1 MLVHLSGL
9 DKFVYL
15 VVEVFDL
22 RAELVVLALQVA
34 CDLLVFLGFEA
45 LKALF
50 YLFAR
55 EYLGVFYLLHC
66 LLLRLERTADSTH
79 DFITK
84 KQAK

>member
-1 MLVHLSGL
+1 MFVHLSGL

-15 VVEVFDL
+15 VVEAFDL

-84 KQAK
+84 KQER